1 MNPVYQPTHPD
12 SLLQADWLTLH
23 EHMPPAKWG
32 SLPSF
37 SGAAIWLGMH
47 HSLRKGQNE
56 LDYLNRQMLEQ
67 QLDWSDY
74 QQRVLQA
81 AWMHHG
87 HLEGHHR
94 YEDHSCF
101 PRLLKLAP
109 QLGKGFD
116 LLEHDHE
123 LVGECVSLTRSLL
136 NTVKHSTEP
145 QLDLVERL
153 HTAVQTQG
161 TLLYRHLADEEDLVI
176 PVLALH
182 A

>member
-74 QQRVLQA
+74 KQRVLQA

-87 HLEGHHR
+87 HLE
-94 YEDHSCF
+94 
-101 PRLLKLAP
+101 
-109 QLGKGFD
+109 
-116 LLEHDHE
+116 
-123 LVGECVSLTRSLL
+123 
-136 NTVKHSTEP
+136 
-145 QLDLVERL
+145 
-153 HTAVQTQG
+153 
-161 TLLYRHLADEEDLVI
+161 
-176 PVLALH
+176 
-182 A
+182 